1 MQQCS
6 CQSFCSSLHLCAGFL
21 LLVLCLSPLLLLP
34 LCPCQHTI
42 FDTQL
47 SHTQLPHTH
56 TQTFTQH
63 LDNTHTQL
71 CHTQSFTHTFVAHNL
86 SHTHTTLSNTILHTQ
101 LCDTPSFSHTFSLH
115 GRHGAWQHRCLFC
128 LAGVAL
134 IGTGLVWLH
143 AGPCLDS
150 TLFLCGRSGTYSF
163 PDLSFVRHFGLCGRL
178 GTCCLLTSTFV
189 FSWQVWYGTYL

>member
-1 MQQCS
+1 MRGS
-6 CQSFCSSLHLCAGFL
+6 CFWFCASVHSSSSPSVLVNTQSLTLNLVTHNFL
-21 LLVLCLSPLLLLP
+21 THTRKLSHNTLITHTHSFVTHNLSHTPLS
-34 LCPCQHTI
+34 HTI
-42 FDTQL
+42 F
-47 SHTQLPHTH
+47 HT
-56 TQTFTQH
+56 
-63 LDNTHTQL
+63 
-71 CHTQSFTHTFVAHNL
+71 
-86 SHTHTTLSNTILHTQ
+86 HTHTTLSNTILHTQ

-150 TLFLCGRSGTYSF
+150 TLFFCGRSGTYSF
-163 PDLSFVRHFGLCGRL
+163 PDLSFVWHFGLCGRL